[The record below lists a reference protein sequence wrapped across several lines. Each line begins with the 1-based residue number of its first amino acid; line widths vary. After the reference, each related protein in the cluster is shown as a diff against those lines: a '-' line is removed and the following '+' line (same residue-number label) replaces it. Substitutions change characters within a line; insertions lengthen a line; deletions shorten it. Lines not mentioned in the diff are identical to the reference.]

1 MGVKVKLA
9 DTREVGD
16 RKYKAGDVVDVA
28 PGDARLLVALGAG
41 VKVEDS
47 TATASGET
55 VPEAIPGNADIP
67 KDEPAAGDVP
77 TAAGATDAPAATTK
91 PDARRKG

>member
-16 RKYKAGDVVDVA
+16 RQYKAGDVVDVH
-28 PGDARLLVALGAG
+28 PSDARLLVALGAG
-41 VKVEDS
+41 AVVDEAD
-47 TATASGET
+47 TPAAGDP
-55 VPEAIPGNADIP
+55 VPEAVPGNETKT

-77 TAAGATDAPAATTK
+77 ASGVNTAPATIK
-91 PDARRKG
+91 PGPAGRKG